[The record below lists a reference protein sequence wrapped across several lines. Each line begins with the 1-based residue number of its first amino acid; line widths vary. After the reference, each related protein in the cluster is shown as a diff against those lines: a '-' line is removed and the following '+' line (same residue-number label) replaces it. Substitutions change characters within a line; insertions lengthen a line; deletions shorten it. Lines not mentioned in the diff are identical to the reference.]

1 MTDQVEKIDAVGVP
15 HINMGAFVALIIG
28 GLAIGTSPIFM
39 RFAETTPTSTAFWR
53 IALAIPLLI
62 LWQMYDLKKN
72 KGQVFVFKNIK
83 DFQPFLLVGFFFAAD
98 LIMWHWAVNLTT
110 VANATLLA
118 NMSVI
123 FTAVGGFLFF
133 GDRFSKTFIIGL
145 TLALLG
151 AVSLMGHSIEF
162 NPENIFGDLLGLTAA
177 IAYAGYMIAS
187 VAARKK
193 FSTASVMLGTAIIS
207 AIFIFP
213 VAIFE
218 TGLFI
223 PSTLIEWWPLIGLA
237 WFTHVVG
244 QSLIVY
250 ALAHLPAA
258 LGAVGLL
265 IQPVVAGVFA
275 WYLFAEALGIYHFVG
290 AVFIIS
296 GILVCKKG
304 AAK

>member
-1 MTDQVEKIDAVGVP
+1 VTDQVEKNDAVHAP

-53 IALAIPLLI
+53 IALSIPLLI

-72 KGQVFVFKNIK
+72 KGQVFDFKALK
-83 DFQPFLLVGFFFAAD
+83 DFAPFLLVSFFFAAD
-98 LIMWHWAVNLTT
+98 LIMWHWSVNLTT
-110 VANATLLA
+110 VANSTLLA

-123 FTAVGGFLFF
+123 FTAVGGFILF
-133 GDRFSKTFIIGL
+133 GDRFSRTFIIGMM
-145 TLALLG
+145 LALLG
-151 AVSLMGHSIEF
+151 AVALMGHSIEF
-162 NPENIFGDLLGLTAA
+162 NPENIFGDLLGLTTAT
-177 IAYAGYMIAS
+177 AYAGYMMAS
-187 VAARKK
+187 VAARKR
-193 FSTASVMLGTAIIS
+193 FSTVSVMLGTAVIS
-207 AIFIFP
+207 AVFILP

-218 TGLFI
+218 TGLFV

-244 QSLIVY
+244 QSLIIY

-265 IQPVVAGVFA
+265 IQPVVAGVLA

-290 AVFIIS
+290 AALIIS
-296 GILVCKKG
+296 GIFVCKRG
-304 AAK
+304 ASK